1 MVRYRRGI
9 HSTDKTH
16 PMSFFF
22 AARTQGAAALSLTKP
37 AHAAY
42 GDSANVF
49 GKVSNPTGTYISN
62 LQMRFDFE

>member
-1 MVRYRRGI
+1 
-9 HSTDKTH
+9 
-16 PMSFFF
+16 MSFFF

-62 LQMRFDFE
+62 LQMRFDFEFAMIRCRCAWRIHS